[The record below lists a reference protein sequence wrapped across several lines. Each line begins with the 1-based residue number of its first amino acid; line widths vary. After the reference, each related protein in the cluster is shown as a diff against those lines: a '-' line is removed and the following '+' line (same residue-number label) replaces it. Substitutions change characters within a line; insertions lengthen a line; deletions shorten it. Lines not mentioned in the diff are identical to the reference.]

1 MTSTST
7 TTNQS
12 YNGPYYI
19 FSFRN
24 KDCYDLR
31 ENYFT
36 ASKTSYWRAPARLHS
51 PIGAFKLVYLNSKI
65 GRDNYTV
72 EAPVESKI
80 CKMLGSNGILDND
93 IMGYHIIVKD
103 SEYAMY
109 VRFATEE
116 LVHPRFGLTF
126 TKCFKIPDMNKMT
139 SDLESLLVDYRSVT
153 KKEES
158 IKDMAKRFTYR
169 YGSGPDQISG
179 ILTRE
184 VDLLNHVIN
193 HEEHNDIVLDKELK
207 DNIVSLTDTYNKIM
221 ADMSQTATVEKQ
233 LKDVYSDRTIQG
245 QKNITTAK
253 EKIIDYVNSYIS
265 GV

>member
-7 TTNQS
+7 TNDQS

-36 ASKTSYWRAPARLHS
+36 ASKTSYWRAPARLNS

-72 EAPVESKI
+72 EAPTESKI
-80 CKMLGSNGILDND
+80 CRLLGSNGILEND

-126 TKCFKIPDMNKMT
+126 SKCFKIPDMNKMT
-139 SDLESLLVDYRSVT
+139 TELESLLVDYRSVT

-158 IKDMAKRFTYR
+158 IKDMEKRFTYR
-169 YGSGPDQISG
+169 YGAGPDQING
-179 ILTRE
+179 ILARE

-207 DNIVSLTDTYNKIM
+207 DSILNLTVTYNKIM
-221 ADMSQTATVEKQ
+221 TDMSQSNTVEKQ
-233 LKDVYSDRTIQG
+233 LKNVYSNRHKHG
-245 QKNITTAK
+245 QKNIITAR
-253 EKIIDYVNSYIS
+253 EKVIDYVNSYIS

>member
-7 TTNQS
+7 STDTS

-36 ASKTSYWRAPARLHS
+36 KPKTSYYRAPARLAS

-65 GRDNYTV
+65 GKANYTV
-72 EAPVESKI
+72 ESPVDSKI
-80 CKMLGSNGILDND
+80 CRMLGSHGILENE
-93 IMGYHIIVKD
+93 IMGYHIVVKD

-116 LVHPRFGLTF
+116 LVHPKFGLTF
-126 TKCFKIPDMNKMT
+126 TKCFKIPDMNKVIT
-139 SDLESLLVDYRSVT
+139 DLTLLLDDYRRVS

-158 IKDMAKRFTYR
+158 IKDIAVRLQYHSRISDITSNLLR
-169 YGSGPDQISG
+169 EGS
-179 ILTRE
+179 ILTE
-184 VDLLNHVIN
+184 VLNHD
-193 HEEHNDIVLDKELK
+193 EHNDIVLNKELK
-207 DNIVSLTDTYNKIM
+207 DSILNLTCEYNKIIQQLSEKNPTTNLLKKVY
-221 ADMSQTATVEKQ
+221 ADRQKQSPNNIITA
-233 LKDVYSDRTIQG
+233 R
-245 QKNITTAK
+245 
-253 EKIIDYVNSYIS
+253 EKITDYINSYIS